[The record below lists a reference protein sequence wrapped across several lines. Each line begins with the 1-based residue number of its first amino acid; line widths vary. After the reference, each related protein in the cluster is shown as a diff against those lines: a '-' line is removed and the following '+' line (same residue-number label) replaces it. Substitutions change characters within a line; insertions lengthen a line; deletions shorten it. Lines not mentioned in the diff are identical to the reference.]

1 MLKFLRQPY
10 PFETDIKTHYK
21 RHFFIGCFIAF
32 FLIVIQPFSVN
43 LWETDNKVL
52 KLLGYGVVSFVM
64 PCLLT
69 TAIFAFFKPQN
80 EDEKWVVGKEIMLMI
95 AILFSVAIGNIF
107 YALSLKI
114 MELSIGNFIG
124 SLLSVVIL
132 GIFPLTASVFLKY
145 SRYKALNEREASVLD
160 DNLHDFQQK
169 NQDRSEIEAKKDN
182 NVALIAENEKDII
195 ELNIDY
201 LQYIESADNY
211 ANIVFLDQNKLK
223 KELLRGTLKRFEQ
236 QISQPFVMR
245 CHRSF
250 IVNLNQV
257 ANISGNAQGYRITLK
272 NNDTIIPVARNY
284 GASILEKLKN

>member
-32 FLIVIQPFSVN
+32 FLIVIQPFGVS

-80 EDEKWVVGKEIMLMI
+80 DDEKWVVGKEIMLMI

-132 GIFPLTASVFLKY
+132 GIFPLTASVFFKY
-145 SRYKALNEREASVLD
+145 SRYKALNEKEASVLD

-182 NVALIAENEKDII
+182 NVTLIAENEKDII

-272 NNDTIIPVARNY
+272 NNGTIIPVARNY